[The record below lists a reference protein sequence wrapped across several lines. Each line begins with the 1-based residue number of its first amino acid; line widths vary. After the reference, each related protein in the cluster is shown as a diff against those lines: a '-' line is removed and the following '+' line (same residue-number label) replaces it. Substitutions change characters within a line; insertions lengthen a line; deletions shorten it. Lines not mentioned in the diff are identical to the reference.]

1 MYVYSLN
8 RFGVSEKDCTTT
20 CALRMLQWRGNVNGR
35 KSKKTAV
42 FPLKPTELANVKT
55 CCAAAGAG
63 VTITYNDGHDERH
76 AATPACGLIAGLA
89 GSAN

>member
-20 CALRMLQWRGNVNGR
+20 CALRMLQWRCNVNGR
-35 KSKKTAV
+35 KSKKAVV
-42 FPLKPTELANVKT
+42 FPLKPAELANVKT
-55 CCAAAGAG
+55 CCAAAGVR
-63 VTITYNDGHDERH
+63 VTITYNEDHDERR
-76 AATPACGLIAGLA
+76 AAMLASELKAGLS